1 MKRIIGALYI
11 AISIALLIFGAFLIR
26 ERTTPIQH
34 ASSRYETPRYTDSAF
49 TIHIPSAHIELPAYA
64 ARITGMTWQTTKRG
78 VSYLSTSP
86 LPGEPGNSVLYGHNW
101 PNLLGNLHVVK
112 PGDPVYVTRGNT
124 TTRFLVRYV
133 AVVGP
138 RESSVYAPSN
148 DTRLTLYT
156 CAGFLDRE
164 RLVVTAFPAT
174 L

>member
-11 AISIALLIFGAFLIR
+11 VISIALLGYGVSLIR
-26 ERTTPIQH
+26 ERTTPILH
-34 ASSRYETPRYTDSAF
+34 ESSNYETPRYTDSVF
-49 TIHIPSAHIELPAYA
+49 TILIPSANIELPAYA
-64 ARITGMTWQTTKRG
+64 ARITGVTWQTTKRG

-101 PNLLGNLHVVK
+101 SNLLGNLHVVK

-124 TTRFLVRYV
+124 TTRFLIRYV
-133 AVVGP
+133 AVVDSK
-138 RESSVYAPSN
+138 ESSVYAPSR

-164 RLVVTAFPAT
+164 RLVVTAFPVA